1 MESIM
6 KDSMEAISLNQVS
19 MDPAADGADTA
30 GGNLLTN
37 FNYSNINA
45 DLKEYI
51 SSIDGS
57 NDVNI

>member
-19 MDPAADGADTA
+19 MDPAAADAA

-51 SSIDGS
+51 SSID
-57 NDVNI
+57 DMNI

>member
-19 MDPAADGADTA
+19 MDPAADADTA

-51 SSIDGS
+51 SSID
-57 NDVNI
+57 DMNI